1 MYVYSHADSCIY
13 VMYSWKQIKL
23 HNTKLVKY
31 LEKKEKKTDFDSYSN
46 RNHCSFGIVV
56 CPCVVVELFGA
67 WFVVHIPLQP

>member
-31 LEKKEKKTDFDSYSN
+31 LEKKEKKLIL
-46 RNHCSFGIVV
+46 IVIQTV
-56 CPCVVVELFGA
+56 TIVRLGLLSAHVLS
-67 WFVVHIPLQP
+67 